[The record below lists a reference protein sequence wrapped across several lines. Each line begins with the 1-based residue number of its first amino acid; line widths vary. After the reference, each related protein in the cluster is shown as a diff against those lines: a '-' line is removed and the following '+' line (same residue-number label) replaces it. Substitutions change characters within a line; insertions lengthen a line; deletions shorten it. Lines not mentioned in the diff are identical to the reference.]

1 MSQAIAAH
9 ASRRFRNQTL
19 PRARARSIALL
30 PLAFALTLAGVA
42 AAQDAAALTLAE
54 AERLAVERDAV
65 LRQLASESLA
75 MRERAVAEGQLMD
88 PRLRLGAVNVPVDSF
103 SLDDEDMTM
112 LEVGVSQEF
121 PAGRTRELARRRM
134 EQSAVAAEAVA
145 ADRRLV
151 LQREVRRVWTELAY
165 VARARELLAS
175 QSDWVEQMRSAARAR
190 YASGQGKQL
199 DVLQA
204 GLDVA
209 MLREQQLDL
218 ERDEAMRRAQLGRWI
233 GEEEAARAGPFSL
246 PARAELEPLAALES
260 RLLSHPAQVD
270 FERRIEAANTGVD
283 LARQARKPGWMLDLS
298 YGLRSGRMMDGDTRA
313 DMLSAMVS
321 VDLPLFRSSRQDREV
336 AAARAEARGLHEM
349 HDDHQREMRAML
361 AEAWSVADR
370 TAELERF
377 FETELVPLAEQSVQ
391 AALIAYRSNR
401 VMVDEVI
408 TARRVALE
416 TWLKHL
422 RLVADRAQAHYDVD
436 YLAGD
441 LPDEY

>member
-1 MSQAIAAH
+1 MSQAIAAP
-9 ASRRFRNQTL
+9 ATRRFVIPSR
-19 PRARARSIALL
+19 PRSRPAGSVPAWLVL
-30 PLAFALTLAGVA
+30 VLAGSMVTQGATALTLA
-42 AAQDAAALTLAE
+42 D

-65 LRQLASESLA
+65 LRQLASESVA

-88 PRLRLGAVNVPVDSF
+88 PKLRLGAVNVPVDSF

-121 PAGRTRELARRRM
+121 PAAGTRELARRRM
-134 EQSAVAAEAVA
+134 EQSAVAAEEVA

-151 LQREVRRVWTELAY
+151 VQREVRRAWTELAY
-165 VARARELLAS
+165 LARARELLAS
-175 QSDWVEQMRSAARAR
+175 QSDWVEQMRAAARAR
-190 YASGQGKQL
+190 YASGEGKQL
-199 DVLQA
+199 DLLQA
-204 GLDVA
+204 GLEVA

-246 PARAELEPLAALES
+246 PARSELEPLATLER
-260 RLLSHPAQVD
+260 RLADHPAQLD

-298 YGLRSGRMMDGDTRA
+298 YGLRSGRMMDGESRP

-321 VDLPLFRSSRQDREV
+321 VDLPLFRSNRQDREV
-336 AAARAEARGLHEM
+336 AAARAEARGLHDM
-349 HDDHQREMRAML
+349 HDDHQREMRGML

-391 AALIAYRSNR
+391 AALLAYRSNR

-408 TARRVALE
+408 AARRVALE

-436 YLAGD
+436 YLVGGTNHED
-441 LPDEY
+441 